1 MRHRLGACAPA
12 SIASPLYKY
21 PLGVS
26 PQFTDPHVPPFV
38 YTQSSHSLPP
48 KKHTCTPPPPTHQF
62 SPTCHAFFTTTFT
75 LIHPAATATPPLP
88 MARSSTSKA
97 AFVCA
102 IVAALASAAVAT
114 PHPAAPL
121 FPTAVQLRARFDDAD
136 FAIDTNK
143 IRGAPTDAGNIRA
156 GNQGA
161 FPVLGLP
168 GVDTSFALI
177 SLEGGAHNLPHTHP
191 RGSETLFLTKGT
203 LEVFIVEENGPAV
216 RVIENTLRPGGLAVF
231 PAGLIHG
238 QRCVSRGGC
247 EAVAVLGSGDPGT
260 IQVSARLCDA
270 PVEAVASALGVS
282 EEAAARVC
290 AKIPG
295 NPGAGQPA
303 KDKYRQ

>member
-1 MRHRLGACAPA
+1 M
-12 SIASPLYKY
+12 
-21 PLGVS
+21 
-26 PQFTDPHVPPFV
+26 
-38 YTQSSHSLPP
+38 
-48 KKHTCTPPPPTHQF
+48 
-62 SPTCHAFFTTTFT
+62 
-75 LIHPAATATPPLP
+75 
-88 MARSSTSKA
+88 
-97 AFVCA
+97 
-102 IVAALASAAVAT
+102 VAALASAAAAT
-114 PHPAAPL
+114 PRAATAL
-121 FPTAVQLRARFDDAD
+121 FPTAVQLRAQFDDAD

-143 IRGAPTDAGNIRA
+143 IRGAPNDAGNIRA
-156 GNQGA
+156 GNQGT

-168 GVDTSFALI
+168 GVDTSFALV
-177 SLEGGAHNLPHTHP
+177 SLKENAHNLPHTHP
-191 RGSETLFLTKGT
+191 RGSETLLLTKGT
-203 LEVFIVEENGPAV
+203 LEVFIVEENGMQV

-231 PAGLIHG
+231 PQGLIHG
-238 QRCVSRGGC
+238 QRCVSRHGC